1 MSRVYHRVQ
10 VTFVI
15 KGMRCREC
23 IIEVHVTFVIKGMRC
38 REYLI
43 LNGDLISFIYK
54 PNGDCVYM

>member
-15 KGMRCREC
+15 KGMRCRE
-23 IIEVHVTFVIKGMRC
+23 
-38 REYLI
+38 YLI
-43 LNGDLISFIYK
+43 HNGDLISFIYK